1 MNIKLD
7 NNMQIIILFTLTA
20 SLVTIAQSIITTGVV
35 YLMRDF
41 SVSSTQAQWS
51 YSAFL
56 LVVGV
61 MIPLSA
67 FISRRYKSKRIF
79 YFSLTIF
86 LLGSIICYFS
96 TSLIILVIGRILQ
109 GIGNGIIMPY
119 VQILLL
125 KSLPEE
131 KWQTYMGL
139 YGLVVAIAPVIGSF
153 IGGFVITLYGWRTL
167 FSFFAIATIILL
179 ILGLI
184 FIKDNSTTE
193 NYPLDI
199 FSVFLSII
207 GCSGIILGFTNL
219 ADYGFTHHC
228 NFTNNNWNYNL
239 NPICKTSIKIRKTF
253 DKFINT

>member
-1 MNIKLD
+1 MNIKIG

-67 FISRRYKSKRIF
+67 FISRRFKSKRIF
-79 YFSLTIF
+79 YFSLIIF

-119 VQILLL
+119 VQILIL

-131 KWQTYMGL
+131 KWQPYIGL
-139 YGLVVAIAPVIGSF
+139 YGLVVAIAPVI
-153 IGGFVITLYGWRTL
+153 
-167 FSFFAIATIILL
+167 
-179 ILGLI
+179 
-184 FIKDNSTTE
+184 
-193 NYPLDI
+193 
-199 FSVFLSII
+199 
-207 GCSGIILGFTNL
+207 
-219 ADYGFTHHC
+219 
-228 NFTNNNWNYNL
+228 
-239 NPICKTSIKIRKTF
+239 
-253 DKFINT
+253 

>member
-1 MNIKLD
+1 
-7 NNMQIIILFTLTA
+7 
-20 SLVTIAQSIITTGVV
+20 
-35 YLMRDF
+35 
-41 SVSSTQAQWS
+41 
-51 YSAFL
+51 
-56 LVVGV
+56 

-67 FISRRYKSKRIF
+67 FISRRFKSKRIF

-131 KWQTYMGL
+131 KWQAYIGL

-199 FSVFLSII
+199 FFLFFY
-207 GCSGIILGFTNL
+207 L
-219 ADYGFTHHC
+219 
-228 NFTNNNWNYNL
+228 
-239 NPICKTSIKIRKTF
+239 
-253 DKFINT
+253 